1 MPEGKLIKRDITGIE
16 TENIFDGK
24 IEIFIIRKQKTEGLY
39 PEETKQGY

>member
-1 MPEGKLIKRDITGIE
+1 MPEGQLIQRNIPGIE

-24 IEIFIIRKQKTEGLY
+24 IEIFIIRKQKTQGLY